1 MSDVMDLG
9 DLAEAREQ
17 QHRDAALSDQQHR
30 ARRMQLVPCGRCM
43 YCDEGVPP
51 GALFCRPD
59 AGGSCRDDFEAL
71 EAAKRRN
78 GG

>member
-1 MSDVMDLG
+1 MDIA

-17 QHRDAALSDQQHR
+17 QHRDAAMADQRHQ
-30 ARRMQLVPCGRCM
+30 AQRMHLMACGRCH
-43 YCDEGVPP
+43 YCDTPVPA

-59 AGGSCRDDFEAL
+59 AGGSCRDDFQREQDA
-71 EAAKRRN
+71 RHRN